1 MKKEFAKQNNQSAIL
16 NWLVEGYRLLCKE
29 GLTQPDA
36 VKAATES
43 YHHDSDKIMLFVEE
57 RLVKSPNGEVR
68 TSEAYSA
75 YQHWCSENGCYSENM
90 RNFKQALA
98 AFARIE
104 RKRPK
109 NGGGATTLLIGYN
122 LTASDGTEFL

>member
-1 MKKEFAKQNNQSAIL
+1 
-16 NWLVEGYRLLCKE
+16 
-29 GLTQPDA
+29 
-36 VKAATES
+36 
-43 YHHDSDKIMLFVEE
+43 MLFVEE
-57 RLVKSPNGEVR
+57 RLVQNSSGEVR

-75 YQHWCSENGCYSENM
+75 YQRWCSENGCYSENM
-90 RNFKQALA
+90 RNFKQALT

-122 LTASDGTEFL
+122 LTASDGVEFL